1 MCFYFLILIIS
12 PNNNNNNRKESVH
25 VQEQRLTG
33 GVLTPQTEGSLRARV
48 ISILI
53 PYVLFFPRSLHKQMG
68 LLSTKPASS
77 GQHGLSGTVTLLPS
91 VTYDKQSDM
100 FSTFIKQSS
109 SGEGDGPAA
118 ADGPKA
124 IYGPGANACPDEE
137 PIQETIIKKKAAA
150 AAAVAAALR
159 FPFPILAN
167 DKYLS

>member
-1 MCFYFLILIIS
+1 
-12 PNNNNNNRKESVH
+12 
-25 VQEQRLTG
+25 
-33 GVLTPQTEGSLRARV
+33 
-48 ISILI
+48 
-53 PYVLFFPRSLHKQMG
+53 MG

-124 IYGPGANACPDEE
+124 IDGPGANAWPDEE

>member
-12 PNNNNNNRKESVH
+12 PNNNNRKERVH

-33 GVLTPQTEGSLRARV
+33 GVVTPQTEGSLRARV

-53 PYVLFFPRSLHKQMG
+53 PYVLFFPRSWHKQMG

-109 SGEGDGPAA
+109 SGEGDGP
-118 ADGPKA
+118 KA
-124 IYGPGANACPDEE
+124 IDGPGANAWPDEE
-137 PIQETIIKKKAAA
+137 PIQETIIKKKAAAA